1 MILSKKEIY
10 LLYVFLLLV
19 YVCGLFI
26 PVMENDSAQH
36 ATMAMRMYLEN
47 DFLNIYK
54 GTNDYL
60 DKPHMHFWLA
70 ALSFKVFGIHAWSYK
85 LPALI
90 FTFIGAFCT
99 NKLAVHFYGKKINH
113 IASLVFLSVQ
123 AVILANHDVR
133 TDAVLTGAIA
143 LAIYNFVKYLDTSKI
158 QNLIIGFLGLAI
170 GFSSKGQLA
179 VFICGV
185 LLFVHVLYTNR
196 WKQVFSWKVLVGLV
210 AYVFFISPVLY
221 AYYVQFDLHPEK
233 VFNGYSNISGVKF
246 ILWDQSFNRLTA
258 TGFKNNSPDY
268 FFFFHTILWAFL
280 PWPILMYVGM
290 FSNLKKAIVTR
301 FKKIEG
307 FELMSSLG
315 VLLVLLVISTSKF
328 KLPHYLNSL
337 FSVMAVLVVGYLW
350 SLHKNKKFKLL
361 NRWANFQ
368 IGLFLFLGVFVL
380 GLSFWAFPLSS
391 WMVVLGIIIILVLLL
406 IFWFQEKALPFRKL
420 IVSSVGLMVLINF
433 TLNTQFYPNLLQYQ
447 SGIVASNIIKE
458 NNIDANKLYLREGI
472 EAWSVSFCAHKNL
485 KRVAVTNMFTQVKK
499 GEWVYLEEASFLET
513 KKAGIQWSTVYPLE
527 HYRITRLKLKFLN
540 PKSRPETL
548 RKRYL
553 VQR

>member
-1 MILSKKEIY
+1 MILSKKDSY
-10 LLYVFLLLV
+10 LLYGFLLLV

-26 PVMENDSAQH
+26 PIMENDSAQH

-47 DFLNIYK
+47 DFLHIYK
-54 GTNDYL
+54 GANDYL
-60 DKPHMHFWLA
+60 DKPHMHFWLSA
-70 ALSFKVFGIHAWSYK
+70 ISFKIFGIHAWSYR

-90 FTFIGAFCT
+90 FTFIGAFYS

-113 IASLVFLSVQ
+113 IAALVFLSVQ

-143 LAIYNFVKYLDTSKI
+143 LAIYNFVKYLDSSKLS
-158 QNLIIGFLGLAI
+158 NLILGFLGLAI

-185 LLFVHVLYTNR
+185 FLFVHIVYANK
-196 WKQVFSWKVLVGLV
+196 WKQVFSWKVLVGLT
-210 AYVFFISPVLY
+210 AYVLFISPVLY

-233 VFNGYSNISGVKF
+233 VFNGFNNISGIRF
-246 ILWDQSFNRLTA
+246 ILWDQSFNRLTG

-280 PWPILMYVGM
+280 PWPIIMYAGM
-290 FSNLKKAIVTR
+290 FSHLKKAISHR

-315 VLLVLLVISTSKF
+315 TLLVLLVISTSKF

-337 FSVMAVLVVGYLW
+337 FSIMAVLVVGYLW
-350 SLHKNKKFKLL
+350 TLHKNKKIKLL
-361 NRWANFQ
+361 SRWANFQ
-368 IGLFLFLGVFVL
+368 IGLFVFLSVFVL
-380 GLSFWAFPLSS
+380 CLSFWAFTLSS
-391 WMVVLGIIIILVLLL
+391 WLIIIGIVVIVTLL
-406 IFWFQEKALPFRKL
+406 IVFLKTVKEAPYRKL

-447 SGIVASNIIKE
+447 SGITASKIIKK
-458 NNIDANKLYLREGI
+458 NKIDPEHLYLRDGI
-472 EAWSVSFCAHKNL
+472 EAWSVSFYAHKNL
-485 KRVAVTNMFTQVKK
+485 KRVKVANIPNQLKK
-499 GEWVYLEEASFLET
+499 GEWVYLEEASFLKT
-513 KKAGIQWSTVYPLE
+513 KEAGVVWSKIYPLE

-540 PKSRPETL
+540 PSTRPETL
-548 RKRYL
+548 TKRYL